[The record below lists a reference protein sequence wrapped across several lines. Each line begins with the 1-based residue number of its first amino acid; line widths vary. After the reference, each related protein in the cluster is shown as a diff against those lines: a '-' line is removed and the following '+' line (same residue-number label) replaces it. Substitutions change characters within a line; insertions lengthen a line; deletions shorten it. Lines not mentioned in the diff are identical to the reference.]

1 MVEEDMETTFARWL
15 RKRGEAHHV
24 YAKRM
29 GLGYISVARLIGI
42 GREPQEIKRF
52 SFLALTKVSAD
63 TGIPIQTLI
72 DDAVK
77 AARNPVEPRK
87 YVKKGMDDGKAA
99 AAE

>member
-1 MVEEDMETTFARWL
+1 METTFARWL
-15 RKRGEAHHV
+15 RARGEAHHA

-29 GLGYISVARLIGI
+29 GLGYISVALLAGI
-42 GREPQEIKRF
+42 GREPREVKRF
-52 SFLALTKVSAD
+52 SFLALTRVSED
-63 TGIPIQTLI
+63 TGIPIQVLI
-72 DDAVK
+72 DETKA